1 MRFSVFITLAYL
13 AMQSVSA
20 QSRQQQRVDSVFQI
34 LKTFFN
40 QKNADAIYNLAGE
53 DFQKELSID
62 AFNDVSSK
70 QLFPLGAIEE
80 SSLISFVNN
89 SDATYK
95 LKFASVVL
103 QLQMNLDKRDKLQL
117 FLFQT
122 YVDPGSNKKEL
133 VATSNPL
140 RTDDDRKIDSVARN
154 YIQKATTVGLVV
166 GTYKNGK
173 TTTYGYGETKKGS
186 RKLPDENNFFELGS
200 ITKTFTATL
209 LAWYVNAGKVKLTDP
224 ITNYLPDS
232 VSENPGLKNITLLNL
247 ANHTSGLA
255 RIPDNLLNHAPDLL
269 NPYKDY
275 NRQLMYA
282 YLQTCKLESR
292 PGEKYAYSNL
302 AFGLLGDILQEVS
315 REPFEQMVNE
325 VICKPLGMFSTSQ
338 YLNPLLSP
346 RFVAVYNQNGYPT
359 EAWDFDVLASCGA
372 LRSTVN
378 DMLTYLKANMRTTN
392 TALAKAFDLTHK
404 LTFNKD
410 IQVGLGWHTMIIND
424 VGFYFHDGG
433 TYGSS
438 SFIAFNPKK
447 NIAVIILS
455 NSAESVNA
463 VGMDILKKIE

>member
-1 MRFSVFITLAYL
+1 MRLIIIILLSFFMVTSL
-13 AMQSVSA
+13 SA
-20 QSRQQQRVDSVFQI
+20 QTRQQQKVDSIFQI
-34 LKTFFN
+34 VKTYFN
-40 QKNADAIYNLAGE
+40 EKNADAIYNMAGE

-62 AFNDVSSK
+62 AFNEVCTK
-70 QLFPLGAIEE
+70 QLFPLGDIKE
-80 SSLISFVNN
+80 SSLVSFVNN

-95 LKFASVVL
+95 LKFATGTL
-103 QLQMNLDKRDKLQL
+103 QLQLNLNKRNKLQL

-122 YVDPGSNKKEL
+122 YIEPLKDKTAL
-133 VATSNPL
+133 AATSNPL
-140 RTDDDRKIDSVARN
+140 RSDMDKQVDSAVRP
-154 YIQKATTVGLVV
+154 YIQKANTVGLAI
-166 GTYKNGK
+166 GIYKSGK
-173 TTTYGYGETKKGS
+173 TAIYGYGETKKGNK
-186 RKLPDENNFFELGS
+186 KLPDENNFFELGS

-209 LAWYVNAGKVKLTDP
+209 LAWYVNEGKVKLTDL
-224 ITNYLPDS
+224 ITKFLPDS
-232 VSENPGLKNITLLNL
+232 VADNPALQNITLLNL

-255 RIPDNLLNHAPDLL
+255 RIPDNLLNYAPDLL

-282 YLQTCKLESR
+282 YLKTCRPESR

-302 AFGLLGDILQEVS
+302 GFGLLGDILEKVS
-315 REPFEQMVNE
+315 GKPFEQMVTE
-325 VICKPLGMFSTSQ
+325 IICKPLDMFSTSQ

-346 RFVAVYNQNGYPT
+346 RFVSVYNQNGYPT
-359 EAWDFDVLASCGA
+359 EAWDFDVLAACGA

-378 DMLTYLKANMRTTN
+378 DMLIYAKANMHTSNAELT
-392 TALAKAFDLTHK
+392 KAFNLAHK

-410 IQVGLGWHTMIIND
+410 IQVALGWHTMIIND

-447 NIAVIILS
+447 NIAVVILS

-463 VGMDILKKIE
+463 VGMEILKRVK